1 MAVTVDLREALFKT
15 VLNMAVKST
24 EDWVAGRQQQAL
36 VASTCP
42 VQEET
47 VCEEGF
53 GLGHMTLAAAAGACL
68 GSALTAVLC
77 KRRRVGET
85 TVSDQVQVD
94 QVLTDKDQDKYRDET
109 KVATADKQTMSQ
121 CTFVRT
127 EHKFQRLKEG
137 TSEEASGA

>member
-42 VQEET
+42 VQEEA

-68 GSALTAVLC
+68 GGALTAVLC
-77 KRRRVGET
+77 KRRRTGET
-85 TVSDQVQVD
+85 TVSDQVQAD
-94 QVLTDKDQDKYRDET
+94 QGTTDVNQDKYKDKA
-109 KVATADKQTMSQ
+109 KVATVDQGTMSQ
-121 CTFVRT
+121 CTFVKS
-127 EHKFQRLKEG
+127 EHKFQRLKE
-137 TSEEASGA
+137 ELSGA